1 MKKLLTILVLIF
13 ASIFIKAQEEVVTGE
28 LSVWIKS
35 NPQLKYVSM
44 SLELVSP
51 ACWDEDHYITELFNG
66 GTIGFSGFL
75 NEGWLEFLVCWSTD
89 PLFYYKTFGLGLYK
103 ITAKVNNVVKD
114 HFFIDYRTS
123 DLPDAINVPPP
134 GCQIDYALDF
144 DVAAEKFYFRST
156 QNEFSGYH
164 TFWDLRPCVSLIT
177 AGLENY
183 WDNALAAIPDNNNN
197 PRIVWGKYPGNPG
210 GSISGYKIYRSG
222 EHAPGQQPGS
232 FSHLATVNSDVSSYI
247 DNTVTMGTDYS
258 ARSYYVTC
266 VYDGEWDGLLETD
279 PTNTVEVRLEIPQKS
294 SDDNS
299 DIIDNLSY
307 RLHQNYPNPFNP
319 STVISYQIPADNYV
333 TLKVFDVL
341 GREVA
346 THKEAGSHSVEFNA
360 SDLPSGIYLY
370 RIQVGNYT
378 ETQKLILQ
386 K

>member
-1 MKKLLTILVLIF
+1 MT
-13 ASIFIKAQEEVVTGE
+13 
-28 LSVWIKS
+28 
-35 NPQLKYVSM
+35 
-44 SLELVSP
+44 LELVSP
-51 ACWDEDHYITELFNG
+51 ACWDEDHNITELFNG
-66 GTIGFSGFL
+66 GTVGFDSFL
-75 NEGWLEFLVCWSTD
+75 NRGWLEFHVCWSTN

-123 DLPDAINVPPP
+123 DLPDAIWNTPPP

-164 TFWDLRPCVSLIT
+164 TFWDLRPCVTLIT
-177 AGLENY
+177 AGSENY
-183 WDNALAAIPDNNNN
+183 WGNALAAIPDNNNN
-197 PRIVWGKYPGNPG
+197 PRIVWGKFPGNPV

-232 FSHLATVNSDVSSYI
+232 FSHLTTVNSDASSYI

-266 VYDGEWDGLLETD
+266 VYDGERDGLLETG

-299 DIIDNLSY
+299 DILDNYSY

-319 STVISYQIPADNYV
+319 STVISYQIPADNFV

-346 THKEAGSHSVEFNA
+346 ELVNTYKEAGTHSVEFNA
-360 SDLPSGIYLY
+360 TDLPSGIYLY